1 MTISTEH
8 QYVNNWAEL
17 LDMLGY
23 RCISSKSKI
32 ETTFAALEVMNR
44 KVNYDFCTECSVYKY
59 DELGTQE
66 GME

>member
-1 MTISTEH
+1 
-8 QYVNNWAEL
+8 
-17 LDMLGY
+17 MLGY